1 MLDSQHSEDVPG
13 MLVICG
19 TINLKIFCFIKATS
33 ALNSTSRLVQRA
45 RRLYFAAEEHC
56 QVESKVQ
63 EHLGRR
69 QTELENCRSLCF
81 ARLSTSKP
89 LPTCEALHNTRNE
102 LRVAK
107 VQCITLHIP
116 KESRIVLTQV
126 LVTWHALLHPAV
138 LMIRKERETETGRE
152 RHG

>member
-1 MLDSQHSEDVPG
+1 MLDYQHSEDVPG

-89 LPTCEALHNTRNE
+89 LPTCEALHNTQTNCGWPRFNASHYTY
-102 LRVAK
+102 LKNPGSFSHR
-107 VQCITLHIP
+107 CL
-116 KESRIVLTQV
+116 SRGM
-126 LVTWHALLHPAV
+126 HYY
-138 LMIRKERETETGRE
+138 IRLFS
-152 RHG
+152 